1 MTRKTVLLTRLL
13 LFSAVCAALL
23 AGGGAYAQK
32 SGGKAKSSGA
42 VDRQRAK
49 VESFRRDLEECKRRM
64 KQIAASKSSASK
76 QIDELRTQMNLRN
89 GLIRETQAEASLLR
103 REIET
108 NDSLV
113 TVLGGE
119 LQRNRELY
127 AEMVREAWRN
137 YRQNNYTTYLF
148 SSDGVG
154 DAVRRAANIRRIAE
168 LRAQRASQIEQE
180 EQELAEYRAV
190 LNRRKHELDSVEIS
204 LASQRNALQGDISEL
219 RRKIGSLSAKEKK
232 TIAERNDKQK
242 RLDGAIAEL
251 QRLTPVS
258 YTHLRAHDFSAK
270 TSNLNLPVVGGSV
283 SRYRNNMADIKGK
296 PGAKVVTIYDGKV
309 VRVEKDITNHYS
321 VFVAHG
327 GYISTYVHLSD
338 VCVAY
343 GDKITRNQQIGT
355 IGIGIDDN
363 GRESA
368 FMHFAIYDRTGAK
381 MSAANCFKK

>member
-1 MTRKTVLLTRLL
+1 M
-13 LFSAVCAALL
+13 
-23 AGGGAYAQK
+23 
-32 SGGKAKSSGA
+32 
-42 VDRQRAK
+42 
-49 VESFRRDLEECKRRM
+49 
-64 KQIAASKSSASK
+64 
-76 QIDELRTQMNLRN
+76 
-89 GLIRETQAEASLLR
+89 
-103 REIET
+103 
-108 NDSLV
+108 
-113 TVLGGE
+113 
-119 LQRNRELY
+119 
-127 AEMVREAWRN
+127 
-137 YRQNNYTTYLF
+137 
-148 SSDGVG
+148 
-154 DAVRRAANIRRIAE
+154 
-168 LRAQRASQIEQE
+168 
-180 EQELAEYRAV
+180 
-190 LNRRKHELDSVEIS
+190 DSVEIS

-251 QRLTPVS
+251 QRLTRGNKVGD
-258 YTHLRAHDFSAK
+258 DFSAK

>member
-251 QRLTPVS
+251 QRLTRGNKVGD
-258 YTHLRAHDFSAK
+258 DFSAK

-309 VRVEKDITNHYS
+309 VRVEKGITNHYS

>member
-219 RRKIGSLSAKEKK
+219 RRKIGSLSALSSTVPTFFLMQCEKM
-232 TIAERNDKQK
+232 A
-242 RLDGAIAEL
+242 
-251 QRLTPVS
+251 QRLF
-258 YTHLRAHDFSAK
+258 Y
-270 TSNLNLPVVGGSV
+270 
-283 SRYRNNMADIKGK
+283 
-296 PGAKVVTIYDGKV
+296 
-309 VRVEKDITNHYS
+309 
-321 VFVAHG
+321 
-327 GYISTYVHLSD
+327 
-338 VCVAY
+338 
-343 GDKITRNQQIGT
+343 
-355 IGIGIDDN
+355 
-363 GRESA
+363 
-368 FMHFAIYDRTGAK
+368 
-381 MSAANCFKK
+381 